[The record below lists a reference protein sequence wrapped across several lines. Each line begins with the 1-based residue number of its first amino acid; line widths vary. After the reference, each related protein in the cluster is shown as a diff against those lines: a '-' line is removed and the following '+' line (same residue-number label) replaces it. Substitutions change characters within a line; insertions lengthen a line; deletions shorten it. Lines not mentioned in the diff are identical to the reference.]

1 LSTHNFPIIF
11 AGYHTLSSQPT
22 YHIVLA
28 GNPNSGKTSLF
39 NALTGLNQKVG
50 NFPGVTVDRKLG
62 KTTLSDGRKASV
74 MDLPGAYSLYPKS
87 IDEEVVEETLLNE
100 NTAYKPDLIVLVL
113 DGSNLKRNLF
123 LASQIIDLQ
132 YPTICVVNMVD
143 VAVRHGIKVDLDVL
157 KEELGIPVYE
167 VNAQTGKGIKELKG
181 AFTQE
186 AKPAKTVFDVRSEE
200 IGSLRMQDGAL
211 NSYKDFHFLASSEP
225 KSWWSDKRKSQ
236 KSASNKASHEI
247 QLQEITARYTWINN
261 LAEKVVSQAPEKGS
275 RLTNK
280 LDKLLTHPI
289 WGILVFIL
297 IFFLMFQALFTLAS
311 WPMTWI
317 DNGMGMLIEWMRGV
331 LPTTMWA
338 DFITNGILAGLAG
351 VIVFIPQIVILFGMV
366 TILEDSGYMARV
378 SFLNDALLRK
388 VGMNGKSVVPLVG
401 GFACAVPAVM
411 AARSIENMRERLI
424 TIFVTPLMSCSARL
438 PVYVFLVAFIVP
450 DDKHYGV
457 FSLQGL
463 FMFTLYMLGIIMS
476 AAIGFLI
483 GKFMKAHK
491 RGSFIMELPT
501 YKFPRWQNVLSSMWQ
516 KGRTFVMEAGKIIVI
531 VSMVLWFLASF
542 GPSGA
547 FEAAEATA
555 IEETANLGLTA
566 DELEIAIESEKLKS
580 SYAGLMGRF
589 IEPAIEPLGFDW
601 KIGIALITS
610 FAAREVFVG
619 TMSTIYSVEGDTENI
634 QALQKKLSTEVNPK
648 TGEPIMGMAT
658 AFSLAIFYVFAMQCM
673 STLAVVRKETNGWK
687 WPLLQLFLFTAIAYL
702 ASLLTFQLLS

>member
-1 LSTHNFPIIF
+1 MPNKALTLIF
-11 AGYHTLSSQPT
+11 AGYHTLSSQST
-22 YHIVLA
+22 YQIVLA

-62 KTTLSDGRKASV
+62 KLTLSDGKKVSL

-100 NTAYKPDLIVLVL
+100 NTKYKPDLIVLVV

-143 VAVRHGIKVDLDVL
+143 VAQRHGIEVDLEAL
-157 KEELGIPVYE
+157 KAELGIPVYE
-167 VNAQTGKGIKELKG
+167 VNAQTGKGVKELKH

-186 AKPAKTVFDVRSEE
+186 APIPKPIFDIGSEE
-200 IGSLRMQDGAL
+200 VSALGMQAEEIQ
-211 NSYKDFHFLASSEP
+211 NYADFHFLASSKP
-225 KSWWSDKRKSQ
+225 KTWWSDKRKSLV
-236 KSASNKASHEI
+236 SASSKASHEI
-247 QLQEITARYTWINN
+247 QLQEITARYKWINKLSSN
-261 LAEKVVSQAPEKGS
+261 VIQQAPEKAS
-275 RLTNK
+275 KFTNK
-280 LDKLLTHPI
+280 LDKVLTHPL
-289 WGILVFIL
+289 WGSLVFFL
-297 IFFLMFQALFTLAS
+297 VFFLMFQALFTLAA

-317 DNGMGMLIEWMRGV
+317 DNGMGLLVEWTRGV
-331 LPTTMWA
+331 LPDAMWA
-338 DFITNGILAGLAG
+338 DFITSGILAGLAG

-450 DDKHYGV
+450 DNKFYGV
-457 FSLQGL
+457 FSMQGL
-463 FMFTLYMLGIIMS
+463 FMFFLYMLGIIMS

-483 GKFMKAHK
+483 GRFMKGHK

-501 YKFPRWQNVLSSMWQ
+501 YKLPRWQNVISSMWQ
-516 KGRTFVMEAGKIIVI
+516 KGQTFVMEAGKVIVI
-531 VSMVLWFLASF
+531 VSMVLWFLSSF

-547 FEAAEATA
+547 FEAAEELVVNDPAS
-555 IEETANLGLTA
+555 IELSE
-566 DELEIAIESEKLKS
+566 DELAFAIESEKLRS

-634 QALQKKLSTEVNPK
+634 QALQEKLSTTINPK

-673 STLAVVRKETNGWK
+673 STVAVVRKETNGWK
-687 WPLLQLFLFTAIAYL
+687 WPLLQLFLFTAIAYF
-702 ASLLTFQLLS
+702 ASLLTFQILT